1 MCKELCNKR
10 LGTLAIVMQGT
21 SLGDILQK
29 FVQSLHGLLGESVES
44 SLDSLRVYAV
54 LDFWI
59 FEGNLKTSD
68 EKKGGERLANCERTV
83 CASCVRNLREVPRE
97 KNSSGCFCFVPVLSL
112 LVVVSE
118 DLYVSKS
125 FASHREKSADCLAF
139 SLLSFFLLLFWP
151 ELNRD
156 KEKYPSLP
164 LASSNFTRTLQTPFY
179 NRHT

>member
-68 EKKGGERLANCERTV
+68 EKKRGGKTGKLWENCLCILCQKSSRSAKGKEFVRLFLFRPG
-83 CASCVRNLREVPRE
+83 SFP
-97 KNSSGCFCFVPVLSL
+97 SG
-112 LVVVSE
+112 VVSE

-125 FASHREKSADCLAF
+125 FASHRERSPPIVLP
-139 SLLSFFLLLFWP
+139 SLFFLSFTFL
-151 ELNRD
+151 
-156 KEKYPSLP
+156 
-164 LASSNFTRTLQTPFY
+164 TRAESRQ
-179 NRHT
+179 REIS